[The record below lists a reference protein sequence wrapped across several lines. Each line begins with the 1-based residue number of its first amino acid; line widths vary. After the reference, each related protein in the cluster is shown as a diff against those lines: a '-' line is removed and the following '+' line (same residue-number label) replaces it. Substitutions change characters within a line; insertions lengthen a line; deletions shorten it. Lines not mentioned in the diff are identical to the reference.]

1 LGLFAG
7 HVFVLIHARLPVAR
21 ALVGLTPLVA
31 HLVAIGLAALALILL
46 TAILLALPGLATI
59 LLLAAA
65 AIALLAGTLIAL
77 IALVLLVAAL
87 RHLSLLEVDYT
98 VDAATPEQAT
108 S

>member
-77 IALVLLVAAL
+77 VLLVAAL

-108 S
+108 R